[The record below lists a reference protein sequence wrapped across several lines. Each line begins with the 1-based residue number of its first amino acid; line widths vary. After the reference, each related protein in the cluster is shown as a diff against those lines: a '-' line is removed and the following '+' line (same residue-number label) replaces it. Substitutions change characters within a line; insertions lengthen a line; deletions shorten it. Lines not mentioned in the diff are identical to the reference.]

1 MCEWPMLNDYF
12 PTVKFLRK
20 EPKMFSPQHQQ
31 TAAAAGH
38 RAPAEDNYFSPQK
51 PFDFYFSLHHL
62 HHPTPQSLQP
72 DLSFT
77 SLVPG
82 NNPPSPLLYSLPVLA
97 GV

>member
-1 MCEWPMLNDYF
+1 MCEWPMQNVYF
-12 PTVKFLRK
+12 PPVKFSR
-20 EPKMFSPQHQQ
+20 EESKMFSPQQQ
-31 TAAAAGH
+31 QAAAGH

-62 HHPTPQSLQP
+62 HPPTPQSLQP

-77 SLVPG
+77 SLVPS